1 MDEYLIV
8 PKRVMDQKEKEMPEA
23 TEVSN
28 LGQLTNKIIHRTGI
42 SDWEKADLLAAS
54 LQRFLA
60 HRPSRPGQGPAS
72 TQPLLTDGFLGANI
86 ETGNQLDMDIK
97 PQTPSEDM
105 SVEEGYSK
113 KRGKTYRKQNIFD
126 EMRVG
131 KKRKARKS
139 GQVPKRLKVVLDDLM
154 SEDDEPLQGVKRK
167 AEDED
172 IFTKRMRTERG
183 QKRKGQEFQPDQK
196 RIKLEKTLKRK
207 SDAVHPVSK
216 RIKVGPTLKRKIDEL
231 DEPDNLLRKRSQTG
245 GKLNWIYVY

>member
-1 MDEYLIV
+1 M
-8 PKRVMDQKEKEMPEA
+8 
-23 TEVSN
+23 
-28 LGQLTNKIIHRTGI
+28 
-42 SDWEKADLLAAS
+42 
-54 LQRFLA
+54 
-60 HRPSRPGQGPAS
+60 
-72 TQPLLTDGFLGANI
+72 
-86 ETGNQLDMDIK
+86 
-97 PQTPSEDM
+97 
-105 SVEEGYSK
+105 
-113 KRGKTYRKQNIFD
+113 KQNIFD

-139 GQVPKRLKVVLDDLM
+139 DQVPKRLKVALEDLM

-183 QKRKGQEFQPDQK
+183 QKRKGQEFRTDQK
-196 RIKLEKTLKRK
+196 RIKLEKTFKRK
-207 SDAVHPVSK
+207 SDDVHPISK